1 MSKVSLLVEVS
12 EDVHEAV
19 MGFLDARPEWDQDQ
33 VMQAGVLL
41 FLLQNREADNKAVGR
56 MYLDSLFNRPV
67 EDLK

>member
-1 MSKVSLLVEVS
+1 
-12 EDVHEAV
+12 

-41 FLLQNREADNKAVGR
+41 FLLQNRGADNKAVGR

-67 EDLK
+67 EGLN